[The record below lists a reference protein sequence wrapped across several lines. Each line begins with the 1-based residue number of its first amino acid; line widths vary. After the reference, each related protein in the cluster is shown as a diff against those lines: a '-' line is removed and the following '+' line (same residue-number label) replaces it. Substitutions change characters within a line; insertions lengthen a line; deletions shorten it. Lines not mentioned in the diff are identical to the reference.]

1 MEVGSMSGDVIL
13 FSTAKITLEIKLG
26 GSPVNHNF
34 LSTYPLRSLDSNCS
48 GAKLDCLDSIFHLDS
63 NQQLFKSLHDHHYLE
78 EATLW
83 GEGVRA
89 TIVLRPTD

>member
-26 GSPVNHNF
+26 GYPVNHNF

-48 GAKLDCLDSIFHLDS
+48 GAKLDCLNSIFHLDS
-63 NQQLFKSLHDHHYLE
+63 NKQAKKSKLTQYCNY
-78 EATLW
+78 
-83 GEGVRA
+83 RMFF
-89 TIVLRPTD
+89 